1 MKPLSLTCWWLGLL
15 AALGAAGTGSPE
27 DGFEGASTE
36 EGSPREFIY
45 LNRYKRAGESSD
57 KCTYTFIVPQQR
69 VTGAICVNSKEPE
82 VLLENRVHKQELEL
96 LNSELLKQKRQI
108 ETLQQL
114 VEVDGGIVSEVKLLR
129 KESRN
134 MNSRV
139 TQLYMQLLHEIIRK
153 RDNALELSQLENRI
167 LNQTADMLQLASKYK
182 DLEHKYQHLATLA
195 HNQSETIAQLEEH
208 CQRAPAA
215 RPMPQPPLPP
225 LPAAPPRA
233 YQPPTYNRI
242 INQISTNEIQSD
254 QNLKVLPPP
263 LPTMPPLTSLP
274 SSTDKPSG
282 PWRDCLQAL
291 EDGHD
296 TSSIYLVKPEN
307 TNRLMQV
314 WCDQRHDPGGWTVI
328 QRRLDG
334 SVNFFRNWETYKQG
348 FGNIDGEYWLGLENI
363 YWLTNQGNY
372 KLLVTMEDWSGR
384 KVFAE
389 YASFRLEPESEFYRL
404 RLGRYHG
411 NAGDSFTWHNGKQFT
426 TLDRDHDVYTGNCAH
441 YQKGGWWYNACAHSN
456 LNGVWYRGG
465 HYRSRYQDGVY
476 WAEFRGGSYS
486 LKKVVMMIRP
496 NPNTFH

>member
-1 MKPLSLTCWWLGLL
+1 MKAEVCLFLMAVVGVH
-15 AALGAAGTGSPE
+15 AGKTHV
-27 DGFEGASTE
+27 FEGNGEGE
-36 EGSPREFIY
+36 EQEFVY
-45 LNRYKRAGESSD
+45 TNRYKRSTDTQD
-57 KCTYTFIVPQQR
+57 KCTYTFIVPQQK
-69 VTGAICVNSKEPE
+69 VTGAICVNSKEPD
-82 VLLENRVHKQELEL
+82 VVLENRVNKQELEL
-96 LNSELLKQKRQI
+96 LNNELLKQKRQI

-114 VEVDGGIVSEVKLLR
+114 VEVDGGIVNEVKLLR

-153 RDNALELSQLENRI
+153 RDNALELSQLENKI
-167 LNQTADMLQLASKYK
+167 LNQTADMLQLANKYK
-182 DLEHKYQHLATLA
+182 DLEHKYQHLVAIA
-195 HNQSETIAQLEEH
+195 NNQSIIIAQLEEH
-208 CQRAPAA
+208 CQRPPSMKPALQ
-215 RPMPQPPLPP
+215 PPQPPN
-225 LPAAPPRA
+225 RV

-242 INQISTNEIQSD
+242 INQISNNEIQSD
-254 QNLKVLPPP
+254 QNLKVLPPT
-263 LPTMPPLTSLP
+263 LPTMPPVTSIP
-274 SSTDKPSG
+274 TSTDKPSG

-348 FGNIDGEYWLGLENI
+348 FGNIDGEYWLGLENL

-389 YASFRLEPESEFYRL
+389 YASFRVEPESEYYKL
-404 RLGRYHG
+404 RLGRYNG

-426 TLDRDHDVYTGNCAH
+426 TLDRDHDVYTGTN
-441 YQKGGWWYNACAHSN
+441 
-456 LNGVWYRGG
+456 G
-465 HYRSRYQDGVY
+465 HYDFYEAAHEKCLFNIID
-476 WAEFRGGSYS
+476 
-486 LKKVVMMIRP
+486 K
-496 NPNTFH
+496 NTTI